1 MRIIGLTGSI
11 GMGKSATAAIFREF
25 GVPVH
30 DSDVAVHQIYA
41 SSEASSIVAAFPQA
55 AGPNG
60 IDRKKLGE
68 IVLNDAGAMKRLE
81 ALVHPLVSAH
91 RAEFLADAQKAGARF
106 AVCDVPLLFETG
118 LDRQMDV
125 IVVVSAPFEV
135 QKARVLQRPGMTQAK
150 FDAILAKQIPD
161 ENKRQKAH
169 LVVDTSQGFD
179 DARLQIGRFLRAL
192 V

>member
-30 DSDVAVHQIYA
+30 DSDVAVHEIYA
-41 SSEASSIVAAFPQA
+41 GPEADSIAVAFPEA
-55 AGPNG
+55 VGPLG

-68 IVLNDAGAMKRLE
+68 IVLNNPAALKRLE
-81 ALVHPLVSAH
+81 GLVHPLVSAH
-91 RAEFLADAQKAGARF
+91 RARFLVKARQSGAQF

-118 LDRQMDV
+118 LDRDMDV
-125 IVVVSAPFEV
+125 IVVVSAPFDV
-135 QKARVLQRPGMTQAK
+135 QKLRVLQRPGMTQAK

-161 ENKRQKAH
+161 EAKRQRAH
-169 LVVDTSQGFD
+169 LVVDTSKGFD
-179 DARLQIGRFLRAL
+179 DARLQISRFLRAL